1 MLRDAEPEDVTALV
15 CGPGPMMEVATD
27 ALLAAGVPAD
37 AIRYERFDY
46 GAGRGRL
53 DRARQIE
60 ALAVFLALMAAMA
73 AFSLRSLITA
83 PTD

>member
-1 MLRDAEPEDVTALV
+1 MLRDAEPEDMTALV

-27 ALLAAGVPAD
+27 ALLAATVPAD
-37 AIRYERFDY
+37 SIRYERFDY

-53 DRARQIE
+53 DRARQTE
-60 ALAVFLALMAAMA
+60 ALAVFLALVAAIVV
-73 AFSLRSLITA
+73 FSLRSLITA